1 MTTSTGHAAVLHEYS
16 APFTIEAYP
25 IPSPAPGAIVVRIEV
40 ATVCGSDVHVWLGHL
55 AATMPITPPLILG
68 HEMVG
73 RIVSLGEGV
82 SKDSLGNTLTVGDR
96 IVWAHRSCGRCHEC
110 TVAKQP
116 QLCTHRYIGYLNDCS
131 VPPHFTGTF
140 AEYSYV
146 VPGAGTLRVPD
157 GVKSTWASA
166 ASCALRTVVKAAKVA
181 GTIDPEDCILI
192 QGAGPLGLFATA
204 LLAAR
209 GPRRIIVVGGPDDRL
224 ELARAW
230 GATDTVSVDDYPDA
244 ASRIAFVR
252 ELTGG
257 DGVDVGFEL
266 AGVNGAVAEGVDM
279 LRRNGRYV
287 VMGTLGNG
295 AQTIDAAKI
304 TTRGLRISG
313 SMSGEIGDYHEALQF
328 MDRFQDRYDWDRMIG
343 NEYSLDQVA
352 EAMDSM
358 RAMREIKPVIVPSR

>member
-1 MTTSTGHAAVLHEYS
+1 MTDTIGRAAVLHEYDT
-16 APFTIEAYP
+16 PFTIEEYP
-25 IPSPAPGAIVVRIEV
+25 LPTPDPGGLLVRIDV

-73 RIVSLGEGV
+73 IITTLGDGV
-82 SKDSLGNTLTVGDR
+82 TEDSLGNPLAVGDR
-96 IVWAHRSCGRCHEC
+96 IVWAHRSCGHCHEC
-110 TVAKQP
+110 TVSKQP
-116 QLCTHRYIGYLNDCS
+116 QLCTHRYVGYLNDCS

-166 ASCALRTVVKAAKVA
+166 ASCALRTVVKAAQVA
-181 GTIDPEDCILI
+181 GRIDSQESVLI

-204 LLAAR
+204 LLAAG
-209 GPRRIIVVGGPDDRL
+209 GPRQIIVVGGPDDRL
-224 ELARAW
+224 DLARAW
-230 GATDTVSVDDYPDA
+230 GATDTVSVTEHPDGP
-244 ASRIAFVR
+244 SRVARVR

-257 DGVDVGFEL
+257 AGVDVGFEF
-266 AGVNGAVAEGVDM
+266 AGVNGAVAEGVEM

-295 AQTIDAAKI
+295 VQTVDAAMI

-328 MDRFQDRYDWDRMIG
+328 MDRYQDRYEWDRMIG
-343 NEYSLDQVA
+343 NEYPLDQVA
-352 EAMDSM
+352 EAMASM
-358 RAMREIKPVIVPSR
+358 RSMREIKPVIRPGR